1 MSETLLR
8 PAPGSLVQT
17 TRTPGRRRILGI
29 DPGSRIT
36 GYGLIESDGRRSR
49 HLASGCVRV
58 GGEPW
63 PERLGSLFEE
73 IAAIVA
79 RFVPDDLAVEQ
90 VFFARDAG
98 AALKLGQARGAAIC
112 AALQGGV
119 RINEYSPKSVKLA
132 VVGTGAADKVQVQHM
147 VKVILCL
154 EQGLA
159 ADQADALAVAICH
172 AHSLGLPG
180 GRAGASSWRD
190 WRP

>member
-1 MSETLLR
+1 
-8 PAPGSLVQT
+8 
-17 TRTPGRRRILGI
+17 
-29 DPGSRIT
+29 
-36 GYGLIESDGRRSR
+36 
-49 HLASGCVRV
+49 
-58 GGEPW
+58 
-63 PERLGSLFEE
+63 LFQE

-79 RFVPDDLAVEQ
+79 QFVPDDLAVEE

-119 RINEYSPKSVKLA
+119 SVNEYSPKSVKLA
-132 VVGTGAADKVQVQHM
+132 VVGTGGADKVQVQHM
-147 VKVILCL
+147 VKVILSL

-172 AHSLGLPG
+172 AHALGSPSGAPG
-180 GRAGASSWRD
+180 ATSWRD